1 MVVRARKKKKA
12 GRPAHKPTA
21 STRKRVEILR
31 TDGWS
36 YARICHN
43 MGIDE
48 KTLTKHYAME
58 LQFGDDKT
66 RGELLVVVYDKAL
79 TGNISAAR
87 AFDTMTKGAAPPPD
101 PGRTQ
106 VAHDVENAVPAEKVG
121 KKELANLE
129 AVTAAEGTSWGNL
142 IKH

>member
-1 MVVRARKKKKA
+1 
-12 GRPAHKPTA
+12 
-21 STRKRVEILR
+21 
-31 TDGWS
+31 
-36 YARICHN
+36 

-58 LQFGDDKT
+58 LQFGDDNT
-66 RGELLVVVYDKAL
+66 RGELLVAVYDKAL

-87 AFDTMTKGAAPPPD
+87 AFDAMTKGAAPPPD
-101 PGRTQ
+101 PGRAQAQ
-106 VAHDVENAVPAEKVG
+106 VSDTTPEPAPTEKVG

-142 IKH
+142 VKH